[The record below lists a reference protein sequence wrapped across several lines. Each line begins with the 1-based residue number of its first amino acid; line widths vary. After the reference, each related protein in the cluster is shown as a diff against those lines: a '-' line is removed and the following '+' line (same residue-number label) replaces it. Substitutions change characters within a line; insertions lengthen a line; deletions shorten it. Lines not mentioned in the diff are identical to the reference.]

1 MLEFFVHI
9 YMNHPYV
16 GHVMGL
22 GEQIANIVASNK
34 EVSVEICSYVQTT
47 LVS

>member
-1 MLEFFVHI
+1 MYV
-9 YMNHPYV
+9 NHPYV